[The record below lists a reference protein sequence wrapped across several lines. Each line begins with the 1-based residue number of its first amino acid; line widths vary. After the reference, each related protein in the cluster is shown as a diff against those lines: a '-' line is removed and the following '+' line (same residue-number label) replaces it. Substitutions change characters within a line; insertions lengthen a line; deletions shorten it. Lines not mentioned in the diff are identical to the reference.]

1 MTTSFDLIMRNG
13 TLYDGSGAEPVLADL
28 AVAGDRIARIGDL
41 ASATAREEIDARGLA
56 VAPGFINM
64 LSHSYLTILHDPRS
78 LSELLQGVT
87 TQVFGEGHSMG
98 PLDDAERERLQQSD
112 PALEYAV
119 TWTSLAEYLQTVE
132 SKGCSQN
139 VCSYIGATSLRVY
152 VAGHENRPL
161 TAREL
166 ETVRGLIRDEMA
178 AGALGIGSALVYPPA
193 FFASTDELIAMCA
206 AAAPYQGKYIS
217 HMRHED
223 AALLDGIDEL
233 VRISREAGVPAEI
246 YHLKAAGKPAWG
258 LMEPAIARI
267 EAARAEGLAVTADM
281 YTYTAGATGLSACIP
296 PWFHEGGQDKL
307 VERLANP
314 AVRAEIRA
322 AIETDESG
330 WENFYRNAGTPE
342 NILILQTRTQE
353 LRRFQGKTL
362 AEVAQAEGKDPI
374 DTLMDLVMQDRSR
387 IGTAYFLMSEQN
399 VRLGLQQ
406 PWVSLGSDAASM
418 AAEGVFLARATHPR
432 AYGNF
437 ARLLGKY
444 VREEQTLSLQEAVR
458 RLSRLPAD
466 NLGLHRRGRLQEGY
480 FADVVVFDPETVAD
494 RATYAQP
501 HQYAVGVRD
510 VIVNG
515 RTTVRDGAFTGTL
528 AGKALAGPGTVGRSA

>member
-330 WENFYRNAGTPE
+330 WENFYRN
-342 NILILQTRTQE
+342 
-353 LRRFQGKTL
+353 
-362 AEVAQAEGKDPI
+362 
-374 DTLMDLVMQDRSR
+374 
-387 IGTAYFLMSEQN
+387 
-399 VRLGLQQ
+399 
-406 PWVSLGSDAASM
+406 
-418 AAEGVFLARATHPR
+418 
-432 AYGNF
+432 
-437 ARLLGKY
+437 
-444 VREEQTLSLQEAVR
+444 
-458 RLSRLPAD
+458 
-466 NLGLHRRGRLQEGY
+466 
-480 FADVVVFDPETVAD
+480 
-494 RATYAQP
+494 
-501 HQYAVGVRD
+501 
-510 VIVNG
+510 
-515 RTTVRDGAFTGTL
+515 
-528 AGKALAGPGTVGRSA
+528 